1 MSRTIFRLLY
11 SAMKVVKGMW
21 LAEYNTFFCAP
32 KAIKVM
38 KNMHYLR
45 HTYKINNCFFL
56 IENDDVVFL
65 PENTFRI
72 TSVFFSSLLVTDDM
86 HLRIINNSLE

>member
-32 KAIKVM
+32 KAIKDM

-56 IENDDVVFL
+56 LKMMMSYSCQKTRFE
-65 PENTFRI
+65 
-72 TSVFFSSLLVTDDM
+72 
-86 HLRIINNSLE
+86 

>member
-1 MSRTIFRLLY
+1 VFGRINYALFCQSLFFFMI
-11 SAMKVVKGMW
+11 
-21 LAEYNTFFCAP
+21 LAEYNAFFCAP

-72 TSVFFSSLLVTDDM
+72 ISVSCCSFLIS
-86 HLRIINNSLE
+86 